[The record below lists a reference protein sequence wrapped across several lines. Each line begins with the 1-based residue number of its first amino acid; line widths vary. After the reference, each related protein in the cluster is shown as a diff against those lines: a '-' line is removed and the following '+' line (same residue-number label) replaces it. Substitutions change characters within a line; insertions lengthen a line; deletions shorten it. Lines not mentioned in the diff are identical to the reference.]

1 MSKKSSKK
9 RQPQV
14 EPKKQETVTFG
25 YEEMLTELEAIVAD
39 AELRLEDEEAA
50 GTGGLDLCRV
60 APTAYPAYRLM
71 CLTGHDLNNLLV
83 GFLHRTTCQRA
94 QVSDRLLHVMRHNP
108 FVSGYSS
115 IIQRHQYR
123 FPRRGSTG

>member
-14 EPKKQETVTFG
+14 ELKKQETVAFS

-50 GTGGLDLCRV
+50 
-60 APTAYPAYRLM
+60 
-71 CLTGHDLNNLLV
+71 
-83 GFLHRTTCQRA
+83 
-94 QVSDRLLHVMRHNP
+94 
-108 FVSGYSS
+108 
-115 IIQRHQYR
+115 
-123 FPRRGSTG
+123 

>member
-14 EPKKQETVTFG
+14 ELKKQETVAFV

-50 GTGGLDLCRV
+50 
-60 APTAYPAYRLM
+60 
-71 CLTGHDLNNLLV
+71 
-83 GFLHRTTCQRA
+83 
-94 QVSDRLLHVMRHNP
+94 
-108 FVSGYSS
+108 
-115 IIQRHQYR
+115 
-123 FPRRGSTG
+123 

>member
-39 AELRLEDEEAA
+39 AVPQMEDEEAA
-50 GTGGLDLCRV
+50 
-60 APTAYPAYRLM
+60 
-71 CLTGHDLNNLLV
+71 
-83 GFLHRTTCQRA
+83 
-94 QVSDRLLHVMRHNP
+94 
-108 FVSGYSS
+108 
-115 IIQRHQYR
+115 
-123 FPRRGSTG
+123 

>member
-14 EPKKQETVTFG
+14 ESKKQETVTFG

-50 GTGGLDLCRV
+50 
-60 APTAYPAYRLM
+60 
-71 CLTGHDLNNLLV
+71 
-83 GFLHRTTCQRA
+83 
-94 QVSDRLLHVMRHNP
+94 
-108 FVSGYSS
+108 
-115 IIQRHQYR
+115 
-123 FPRRGSTG
+123 

>member
-14 EPKKQETVTFG
+14 ELKKREPVPFG

-50 GTGGLDLCRV
+50 
-60 APTAYPAYRLM
+60 
-71 CLTGHDLNNLLV
+71 
-83 GFLHRTTCQRA
+83 
-94 QVSDRLLHVMRHNP
+94 
-108 FVSGYSS
+108 
-115 IIQRHQYR
+115 
-123 FPRRGSTG
+123 